1 MATLAF
7 SKRASYDYEL
17 LDRYEGGLVLSGH
30 EVKSVKTG
38 HISLKGS
45 FVTLKG
51 NELYLTNAL
60 IPPYPFAGE
69 LPGYDSNRSRKL
81 LLKRS
86 EIRSLIGKVRVQG
99 LTLVPLRIYTRRK
112 LVKLEFAVAKGKKD
126 FDKRQSIAKR
136 DAKRSISRAL
146 RDRS

>member
-1 MATLAF
+1 MGTLAF
-7 SKRASYDYEL
+7 NKRAGFDYEL
-17 LDRYEGGLVLSGH
+17 LDRYEAGLVLSGQ

-51 NELYLTNAL
+51 SELYLTNAL
-60 IPPYPFAGE
+60 IPPYPFAG
-69 LPGYDSNRSRKL
+69 PRPDYDPTRPRKL
-81 LLKRS
+81 LARKS

-99 LTLVPLRIYTRRK
+99 LTLVPLRVYTKRK
-112 LVKLEFAVAKGKKD
+112 LLKLEFAVGKGKKA

-136 DAKRSISRAL
+136 EAKRSIGRAL
-146 RDRS
+146 RER

>member
-1 MATLAF
+1 MGTLAIN
-7 SKRASYDYEL
+7 KRAGFDYEL
-17 LDRYEGGLVLSGH
+17 LDRYEAGLVLSGQ

-51 NELYLTNAL
+51 SELYLTNAL
-60 IPPYPFAGE
+60 IPLYPFAG
-69 LPGYDSNRSRKL
+69 PRPDYDPTRPRKL
-81 LLKRS
+81 LAKKS

-99 LTLVPLRIYTRRK
+99 LTLVPLRVYTKRK
-112 LVKLEFAVAKGKKD
+112 LLKLEFAVGKGKKA

-136 DAKRSISRAL
+136 EAKRSIGRAL
-146 RDRS
+146 RER